1 MTQCCPQRSHWPSGT
16 GEAIEAAELFKKGCL
31 AYVKLYYSMH
41 FFYGIGKGSKGPYW
55 LNILIIIEVNTTG

>member
-1 MTQCCPQRSHWPSGT
+1 VLSTKISLAK
-16 GEAIEAAELFKKGCL
+16 GEAIEAAELLKKGCL

-41 FFYGIGKGSKGPYW
+41 FFFYGIGKGSKGPYW